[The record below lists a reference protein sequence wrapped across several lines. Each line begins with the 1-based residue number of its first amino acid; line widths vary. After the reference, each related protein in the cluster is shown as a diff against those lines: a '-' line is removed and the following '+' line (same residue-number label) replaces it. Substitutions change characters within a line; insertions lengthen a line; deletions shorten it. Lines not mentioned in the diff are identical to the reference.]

1 MVDVVKQGMIFLI
14 ADQSSDVSVIFKGE
28 HTPKKRRPWVVVSN
42 NVCNRCSPEI
52 SMCPIYTRPQA
63 TQPTQVYYKNAD
75 GRDQVV
81 CCENVRAIPK
91 HYVDARGYL
100 GIVSDD
106 IMYKI
111 RDALSVQF
119 SVCEPDLVQTSSTLI
134 EGAVDK
140 LLDKIDMK
148 EIVLQK
154 ICEMLTGNITPTPT
168 PQPIPAVPSP
178 EPVTTSVTEPEPEP
192 VITQEPVTAESD
204 IALGTIA
211 KTKSKSRKEPVKPEI
226 KTKTVKPKSTDKPVK
241 RSNVSGSK
249 YISDDRAMEF
259 YLDSKNLSLE
269 EMYEKW
275 KDYGVTMNPLYLP
288 KKRYSIRVRLQKLGL
303 LPSDHTDK
311 R

>member
-1 MVDVVKQGMIFLI
+1 MVEVAKQGMIFFI
-14 ADQSSDVSVIFKGE
+14 ADQSSDVSVLFKGE
-28 HTPKKRRPWVVVSN
+28 RTPKKRRPWVVVSN
-42 NVCNRCSPEI
+42 NVCNRFSPEI

-81 CCENVRAIPK
+81 CCESVRTIPK
-91 HYVDARGYL
+91 HYIDARGYL

-119 SVCEPDLVQTSSTLI
+119 SVREPDLVQTSTTLI

-148 EIVLQK
+148 EIVLQR
-154 ICEMLTGNITPTPT
+154 ICEMLTGNTIPMST

-178 EPVTTSVTEPEPEP
+178 EPVTTSVTEPEP
-192 VITQEPVTAESD
+192 VVTLKPVTAGSD

-211 KTKSKSRKEPVKPEI
+211 ETKSEIEKEPVKPKI
-226 KTKTVKPKSTDKPVK
+226 KTKAVKPKSTDKPVK

-249 YISDDRAMEF
+249 YIPDDRAMEF

>member
-1 MVDVVKQGMIFLI
+1 MVDVVKQGMLFFI
-14 ADQSSDVSVIFKGE
+14 ADQSSDANVVFKGE
-28 HTPKKRRPWVVVSN
+28 HTPQKRRLWVVVSN
-42 NVCNRCSPEI
+42 NVCNRFSPEI

-81 CCENVRAIPK
+81 CCESVRTIPK
-91 HYVDARGYL
+91 SCIDTRGYM
-100 GIVSDD
+100 GMVSDD

-154 ICEMLTGNITPTPT
+154 ICEMLTGNTAPTPA

-178 EPVTTSVTEPEPEP
+178 EPVTAPVKEPK
-192 VITQEPVTAESD
+192 PVTTPETTTAETK
-204 IALGTIA
+204 ITLGTIV
-211 KTKSKSRKEPVKPEI
+211 SRKPEIEKEPVKPEI

-241 RSNVSGSK
+241 RSNVSGNK
-249 YISDDRAMEF
+249 HIPDDRAMEF

-288 KKRYSIRVRLQKLGL
+288 KKRYSVRIRLQKLGL